1 MNYLECFN
9 DKLSEDEIYQVI
21 NEFNHANRLL
31 EETYQLENEKLNLD
45 YEQALK
51 LDAGLIEQSE
61 SFTKISHIYST
72 YIGRGKSVQLYF

>member
-31 EETYQLENEKLNLD
+31 EETYQL
-45 YEQALK
+45 
-51 LDAGLIEQSE
+51 
-61 SFTKISHIYST
+61 
-72 YIGRGKSVQLYF
+72 